1 MSKDKENN
9 FVDEMILTLSNKKS
23 LLSSKKIERFII
35 FNVFLFLTIIFIWK
49 KIDTIE
55 ARDFIEIMIVWLS
68 YGGYNSFMNFRD
80 RKMERT
86 TEDVNAPI
94 PPTTP
99 PVEGISENLPS

>member
-9 FVDEMILTLSNKKS
+9 FVDEIVLTFSNRKS

-86 TEDVNAPI
+86 TEDVNTPA
-94 PPTTP
+94 TNTP

>member
-23 LLSSKKIERFII
+23 MLSSKKIERFII
-35 FNVFLFLTIIFIWK
+35 FNVFLFLTIFFIWTK
-49 KIDTIE
+49 MDTLE

-94 PPTTP
+94 SPNTP